1 MIMKKAER
9 LLLFKVF
16 TCFFVICNSPVTSY
30 AKAEGYSTDFHG
42 NDAKFQGESK
52 KVKDLSEDQEKLRG
66 ELIDAH
72 IIRDVSVGDGDFAG
86 LAPSNRSKPT
96 QLTPSFYVSNDSS
109 RSIAVKVFKAE
120 CLTQYD
126 RFKPKLKV
134 FISRINCNPDKGS
147 CSVNYNDN
155 IPTEIDQH
163 IIDCMRTIRKK
174 KQNIIDKFVKPILAN
189 YDNYSDLRGSHFNLK
204 INSDFSKNIMELQGR
219 AKNFNKIKNEINEYF
234 QFEDTQFEDTCLG
247 TISKNVDCFF
257 QSHNS
262 CESEINSFKAF
273 SDDWTSQNCKDRFK
287 RFNDFA
293 DGDLFKKFI
302 ALAET
307 DCKDEDS
314 LKASSNS
321 ACKKTVGWLKPE
333 YPDEDNE
340 LNLFQQCQIEI
351 DKAYKECFG
360 EQGKRTD
367 LQELLYLIDQKSP
380 AVCDN
385 NRISRARPAL
395 QNCLN
400 AVNKCS
406 KACNNQITAFKEDFL
421 QCFFLPNFKE
431 ADKEPNSMIVHKNTP
446 CKNRI
451 TDLKKS
457 FKTQSKAEP
466 FKIKQPSFRSLDLQG
481 SQSLGYQIAKAC
493 EKPLDERQLEKKQAE
508 MIQVCRQNPNSR
520 QPLIAPAVGV
530 NPSSNN
536 NSTGAKS
543 SSGDNSRSFSY
554 GGSNNNQ
561 GFNFNNNL
569 PQDEKQGPENSPFS
583 YDGPTDDPSN
593 TSKSKKDTNSVSAN
607 FDNKHEDS
615 TGSLSPLGLS
625 DSSSSS
631 KRKTASQG
639 SLTGAEDS
647 SKEEIEGKSEESIMD
662 KADTVIRNYLS
673 SDEQYGIIDED
684 PQPQS
689 TTQRFFNW
697 MNDKKRK
704 TKKALL
710 KAYDGAVGIDREEFK
725 RRLHLNS
732 EHVNLF
738 ELQRDLLIKACEI
751 HNCDGRGASPEVQ
764 SQIQQQHRQNQQRKP
779 SAQ

>member
-1 MIMKKAER
+1 MIMKKQKNSY
-9 LLLFKVF
+9 LFKIFTFFLITYSPFIISQTSNQSSLPEGMEYNEQTPRADNTSKPVEELTNVQRQLRDELISAGIIVDKTQGQGGQRLYIFNEGSAFMEVF
-16 TCFFVICNSPVTSY
+16 KTECPTGFS
-30 AKAEGYSTDFHG
+30 
-42 NDAKFQGESK
+42 
-52 KVKDLSEDQEKLRG
+52 EKL
-66 ELIDAH
+66 D
-72 IIRDVSVGDGDFAG
+72 
-86 LAPSNRSKPT
+86 
-96 QLTPSFYVSNDSS
+96 SFVT
-109 RSIAVKVFKAE
+109 E
-120 CLTQYD
+120 
-126 RFKPKLKV
+126 
-134 FISRINCNPDKGS
+134 INEFFRCQASARGS

-155 IPTEIDQH
+155 IPEEIDSS
-163 IIDCMRTIRKK
+163 IRNCMETIR
-174 KQNIIDKFVKPILAN
+174 DKRKELIKSFTIPILKN
-189 YDNYSDLRGSHFNLK
+189 YDNLSLDENVRWYLK
-204 INSDFSKNIMELQGR
+204 KQSSFSKIISPSDQS
-219 AKNFNKIKNEINEYF
+219 KNYYDIQNEIKEYME
-234 QFEDTQFEDTCLG
+234 FEEQCLIKG
-247 TISKNVDCFF
+247 IAEKIDCFYMNTPIHRCKDV
-257 QSHNS
+257 SK
-262 CESEINSFKAF
+262 INSFKAF

-293 DGDLFKKFI
+293 NGDLFKKFI

-466 FKIKQPSFRSLDLQG
+466 FKIKQPSFRNLALQG
-481 SQSLGYQIAKAC
+481 SQSLVYQIAKAC

-508 MIQVCRQNPNSR
+508 MIQVCRMQNPNSR

-561 GFNFNNNL
+561 GSNFNNNL

-593 TSKSKKDTNSVSAN
+593 TSKNKKDTNSVSAN

-615 TGSLSPLGLS
+615 TGSLSPLSLS

-710 KAYDGAVGIDREEFK
+710 KAYDGVVGIDREEFK

-751 HNCDGRGASPEVQ
+751 HNCDGRGASPEIQ